1 MNRNKPKYVSVRQD
15 SFVFEGANS
24 RMIPSATASALRRL
38 NSEDASRTG
47 AALNMP
53 DDVSA
58 QIKINE
64 VTLFAQNNED
74 DWNHS
79 KRIYKAIELATYLI
93 GLLITIVSFLYS
105 VCLLF
110 YSNRFRT
117 IPSLFKL
124 LDINMLIANSSLFYF
139 IIEILLLVIYLT
151 DLLRIIR
158 VKILLL
164 FKLFVIF
171 LRTFIYRY
179 GHVSNWNN
187 G

>member
-74 DWNHS
+74 DWNRS
-79 KRIYKAIELATYLI
+79 KRFYKAIELATYLI

-110 YSNRFRT
+110 YSSRFRT

-158 VKILLL
+158 VKIR
-164 FKLFVIF
+164 F
-171 LRTFIYRY
+171 
-179 GHVSNWNN
+179 
-187 G
+187 